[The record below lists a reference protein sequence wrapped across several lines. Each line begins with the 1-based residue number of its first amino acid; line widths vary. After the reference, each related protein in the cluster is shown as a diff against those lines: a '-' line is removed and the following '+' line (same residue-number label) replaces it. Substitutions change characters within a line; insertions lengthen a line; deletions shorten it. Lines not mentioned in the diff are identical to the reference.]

1 MATIRERRPGVWEVR
16 SFAGRDESG
25 RPVQVSRTVRGTKK
39 DAQRLAAEMTVRAPT
54 ASLARVSVSEML
66 DLWADNARS
75 TWSPSSEQNQLSR
88 IHLVKTDRI
97 ASLTLT
103 KLTAVEV
110 DQWHARLKRQ
120 GLGEA
125 AIRNRH
131 LVLRAAVTLAVRWGW
146 VQTNVV
152 AVARLGKRKARPRG
166 TLSNDEVRAVLASAS
181 ALVAAGTIEPH
192 AAVALRLAAVT
203 GARRSELAALRWE
216 DLHAGRLVIDSS
228 IAILRP
234 GDGSRRPTL
243 RDDPT
248 KTANRRVVS
257 LDALSLQL
265 LDSLK
270 VGVGSGH
277 PWVLS
282 PRSEPVNP
290 ERVTAWWRLARDHSG
305 VDARW
310 RLHDLRHWSATTSIV
325 GGHDIR
331 TVANRLGHSNPS
343 MTLRTYAHAVEAADA
358 PIAQTLG
365 GVIDDPS
372 PPTLEIYATLS
383 DEVIDGRDGDEDAST

>member
-1 MATIRERRPGVWEVR
+1 
-16 SFAGRDESG
+16 
-25 RPVQVSRTVRGTKK
+25 
-39 DAQRLAAEMTVRAPT
+39 MTVRAPT

-66 DLWADNARS
+66 DLWAENARA
-75 TWSPSSEQNQLSR
+75 TWSPSSEENQFSR

-97 ASLTLT
+97 ASLNLT

-125 AIRNRH
+125 AIRHRH
-131 LVLRAAVTLAVRWGW
+131 LVLRAAMTLAVRWGW
-146 VQTNVV
+146 VPTNVV

-216 DLHAGRLVIDSS
+216 DLHVGRLVTDSS
-228 IAILRP
+228 IAIVRP

-257 LDALSLQL
+257 LDASSLQL
-265 LDSLK
+265 LASLK
-270 VGVGSGH
+270 VGVGSAS
-277 PWVLS
+277 PWILS
-282 PRSEPVNP
+282 PLSEPVNP
-290 ERVTAWWRLARDHSG
+290 ERVTAWWRRARDHAG

-383 DEVIDGRDGDEDAST
+383 DEVIDGRDGNEDAST